1 MWPRAVS
8 GRDRWTVKRLQPET
22 LLQVRDQMA
31 AHPWSDEE
39 IAELVAPTMGII
51 SGLPDL
57 LRQLDELRR
66 LDLGTTPPDSGVP
79 ADRR

>member
-1 MWPRAVS
+1 M
-8 GRDRWTVKRLQPET
+8 KRLQPET
-22 LLQVRDQMA
+22 LLLVRDQMA
-31 AHPWSDEE
+31 AHPWSDDE

-66 LDLGTTPPDSGVP
+66 LDLGTTPPASDPPSG
-79 ADRR
+79 A